1 MGSVLTT
8 LAYASLKSHMTPGH
22 NTNSALDKDLH
33 QISKEEM
40 GTDNRELDT
49 LVESYKIRVGNDI
62 GKASL
67 TLTEEQIDQAV
78 IKIKALRAN
87 AAGFGET
94 EDERRERII
103 RETKSNFGQAGI
115 LPFGFLVVVIVR
127 FVFRQVWMLSHCRS
141 GTTCCR

>member
-1 MGSVLTT
+1 MEFFVDRNEFLQ
-8 LAYASLKSHMTPGH
+8 SLKSHMTPGH

-67 TLTEEQIDQAV
+67 TLTEEQIGKV
-78 IKIKALRAN
+78 LS
-87 AAGFGET
+87 T
-94 EDERRERII
+94 YVPC
-103 RETKSNFGQAGI
+103 S
-115 LPFGFLVVVIVR
+115 FLV
-127 FVFRQVWMLSHCRS
+127 
-141 GTTCCR
+141 

>member
-1 MGSVLTT
+1 MGSHNITNMWVRIVLLSVLTT

-103 RETKSNFGQAGI
+103 RETK
-115 LPFGFLVVVIVR
+115 
-127 FVFRQVWMLSHCRS
+127 FRKRLLTEMGELGS
-141 GTTCCR
+141 